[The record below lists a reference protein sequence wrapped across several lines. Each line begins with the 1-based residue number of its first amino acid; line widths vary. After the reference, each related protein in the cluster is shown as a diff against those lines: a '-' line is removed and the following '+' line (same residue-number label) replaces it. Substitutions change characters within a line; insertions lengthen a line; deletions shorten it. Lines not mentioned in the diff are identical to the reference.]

1 VVDPDL
7 VISETSEQ
15 VETIGRP
22 SEGDAVWDS
31 LVRALTFRDRDLRL
45 KLGNHILGLQVPDLD
60 GDLSGSNQPVP
71 IGGKDHGVDDRSRL
85 QRVQVLLL
93 LQVPEHGSAVLS
105 AGSAEGAIGR
115 YSDSVQVSLVV
126 HEGVLQRL
134 FLGVLEV
141 PDLNLLVPAA
151 RNEEG

>member
-1 VVDPDL
+1 MVDPDL

-60 GDLSGSNQPVP
+60 GDLSGSNQPVTV
-71 IGGKDHGVDDRSRL
+71 GGEDHGIDDTARL
-85 QRVQVLLL
+85 QAVEVLLL
-93 LQVPEHGSAVLS
+93 G
-105 AGSAEGAIGR
+105 
-115 YSDSVQVSLVV
+115 
-126 HEGVLQRL
+126 
-134 FLGVLEV
+134 
-141 PDLNLLVPAA
+141 
-151 RNEEG
+151 